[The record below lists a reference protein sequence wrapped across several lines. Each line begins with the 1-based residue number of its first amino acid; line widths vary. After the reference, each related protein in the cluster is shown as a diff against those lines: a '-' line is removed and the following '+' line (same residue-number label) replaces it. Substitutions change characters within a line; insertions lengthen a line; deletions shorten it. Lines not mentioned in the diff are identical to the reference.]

1 MENLSSNGTSLFYD
15 VNLKSIAKNRLL
27 LTFKLLNSPL
37 EKIVLGVFTRTNSGF
52 FKYKHLNPEIIV
64 SFSDYTNNT
73 QRVDFLEEIEIYWTL
88 IRKSRVDIGMCGYEP
103 CKNYESPEF
112 HLNN

>member
-1 MENLSSNGTSLFYD
+1 MKNLSSIETNVDYD
-15 VNLKSIAKNRLL
+15 VKLQNIAKNRFL

-37 EKIVLGVFTRTNSGF
+37 EKIVLGVFTKTNSGF

-88 IRKSRVDIGMCGYEP
+88 IRKSRVDIGIYGYELDGH
-103 CKNYESPEF
+103 KSPEI
-112 HLNN
+112 HSNN